1 MTRPKPNAP
10 RSASRARDAVL
21 RLDAEVYTE
30 AAVERTCR
38 AFAELATIEVRGGK
52 RQWTVRFT
60 EMAPDLAA
68 RLPDEF
74 ANHALSCLM
83 VDR

>member
-10 RSASRARDAVL
+10 RSASRARDVVL
-21 RLDAEVYTE
+21 RLDAEVYSE
-30 AAVERTCR
+30 AAIERARR
-38 AFAELATIEVRGGK
+38 AFAELATIEVRGGS

-60 EMAPDLAA
+60 KMDPALAD

-74 ANHALSCLM
+74 ANHVLSCLM
-83 VDR
+83 VGR

>member
-1 MTRPKPNAP
+1 MTRPKPNVP
-10 RSASRARDAVL
+10 RSASPAREAVL
-21 RLDAEVYTE
+21 RLDAEIYSE
-30 AAVERTCR
+30 AAIERARR
-38 AFAELATIEVRGGK
+38 AFAELATIEVRGGG

-60 EMAPDLAA
+60 KMAPALAE

-74 ANHALSCLM
+74 ANHVLSCLM

>member
-1 MTRPKPNAP
+1 M
-10 RSASRARDAVL
+10 L
-21 RLDAEVYTE
+21 RLDAGIYSG
-30 AAVERTCR
+30 AAIERTR
-38 AFAELATIEVRGGK
+38 QAFAELATIDVRGDR

-60 EMAPDLAA
+60 KMDPALAE

-74 ANHALSCLM
+74 ANHVLSCLM